1 MTGHPKHGDTNSSV
15 ATLQLLPDVE
25 RLPSLTPTINS
36 KIRDGEGVGG
46 VLSMTCLSLLGCNVG
61 KGSPSD
67 FPLTR
72 MKRHWLA
79 SFWCSWMVEK
89 TDSTRQLK
97 TRRNLE
103 RERVSAGI
111 RAGRGSPAG
120 SAEPVC
126 SLCPRSRD
134 LGGGD

>member
-1 MTGHPKHGDTNSSV
+1 MVSGHPKHGDTNSSV
-15 ATLQLLPDVE
+15 ATLQLLPNVE
-25 RLPSLTPTINS
+25 RLPLLTPMINN

-46 VLSMTCLSLLGCNVG
+46 VLSMTCPSLSGCNVER
-61 KGSPSD
+61 GSPSD

-72 MKRHWLA
+72 IKRHWLA

-103 RERVSAGI
+103 RECVSAGI
-111 RAGRGSPAG
+111 RAGQG
-120 SAEPVC
+120 EP
-126 SLCPRSRD
+126 SRQR
-134 LGGGD
+134 